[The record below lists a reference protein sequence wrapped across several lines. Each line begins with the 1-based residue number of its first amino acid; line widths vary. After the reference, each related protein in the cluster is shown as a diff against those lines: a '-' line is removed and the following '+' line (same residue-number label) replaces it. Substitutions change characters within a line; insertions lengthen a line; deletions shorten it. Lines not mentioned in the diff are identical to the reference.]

1 MQAWKKMSLFVRA
14 NTSSSV
20 QVDNENKDILILGKG
35 PTQGLDDTTLMAELN
50 ILLILHNQK
59 KRFILRLHN
68 NGSNSFLF
76 VNATK
81 SYQVKAKGSKIKDCK
96 LCLGNVWKDFT
107 INKMKKKKKKRIK
120 RNFNFFSVDFN
131 PIYNNEIL
139 DIHKYLMKEK

>member
-59 KRFILRLHN
+59 KRFILKLHN

-107 INKMKKKKKKRIK
+107 INKMKKKKTGLKGIVI
-120 RNFNFFSVDFN
+120 FFLL
-131 PIYNNEIL
+131 IL
-139 DIHKYLMKEK
+139 TLLILMKF

>member
-107 INKMKKKKKKRIK
+107 INKMKKKKNRIK
-120 RNFNFFSVDFN
+120 RNCNFFSVDFN
-131 PIYNNEIL
+131 PIDTNEIL

>member
-59 KRFILRLHN
+59 KRFILRLRN

-81 SYQVKAKGSKIKDCK
+81 SYQVKTKGSKIKDCK

-107 INKMKKKKKKRIK
+107 INKMKKKKKKK
-120 RNFNFFSVDFN
+120 QD
-131 PIYNNEIL
+131 
-139 DIHKYLMKEK
+139 